1 MILAGGIVKP
11 EKLNLVEEVRILG
24 IQEGGPSLEA
34 DLAGVQQPRVT
45 LVTCMPFR
53 VNKHHVHLGIFFLRT
68 VCHSKCAFLSSCK
81 WCSVVKMLMLFS
93 YPPIP
98 IHRQSGCPLRRSP
111 EDLTPE
117 QVGHWSCAVES
128 S

>member
-1 MILAGGIVKP
+1 MESAMILAGGMGMP
-11 EKLNLVEEVRILG
+11 EELNLVEEVRIPG

-53 VNKHHVHLGIFFLRT
+53 VNKHHVHLRIFFLRT

-81 WCSVVKMLMLFS
+81 CCSVVKMLMLFS
-93 YPPIP
+93 
-98 IHRQSGCPLRRSP
+98 
-111 EDLTPE
+111 
-117 QVGHWSCAVES
+117 
-128 S
+128 

>member
-53 VNKHHVHLGIFFLRT
+53 VNKHHVHLGIFFFAYCLSFQM
-68 VCHSKCAFLSSCK
+68 CFSIFLQ
-81 WCSVVKMLMLFS
+81 MLF
-93 YPPIP
+93 
-98 IHRQSGCPLRRSP
+98 C
-111 EDLTPE
+111 
-117 QVGHWSCAVES
+117 C
-128 S
+128 